1 MQGCLEK
8 RGPRGQGTGQF
19 VLVRRATPSLSVVA
33 VPFVIL
39 WFIPNSM
46 WQARVSAMNSALNSG
61 ATGLV
66 ARKVEV
72 QKRKIFSLAHI
83 HKSRIFLSTCWTR
96 FAEPMRAL

>member
-1 MQGCLEK
+1 MPRKERASED
-8 RGPRGQGTGQF
+8 RGLANLFLCGEP
-19 VLVRRATPSLSVVA
+19 LSLSVVA

-61 ATGLV
+61 ATRLV
-66 ARKVEV
+66 ASKVEV